1 MPTLLLV
8 GATQDSHTDN
18 LPRIERA
25 FHSHGWDVI
34 TAVHDELVLDRRD
47 LRYVRASGDVV
58 NVDECDWVWLLG
70 FGRRST
76 FLDRMQLLHAMGRGQ
91 FVNSIDSYLLFQNKA
106 ALALTMLRRYSPES
120 IVSANVEF
128 LTDHVRAGGAWV
140 AKPTAGSFG
149 RDVFELSATDPNL
162 VQIIETLTRE
172 DYAVVQEKV
181 ETSRE
186 QRWFL
191 AMGKELGAYQKVKTG
206 LRGNIRAESTARVC
220 EPDPREIALVGSI
233 AKDLVELGIRVCAVD
248 IAYPYLLDVNFINPG
263 WFQTMENISG
273 VDYAE
278 KLPQIFEDFRR

>member
-8 GATQDSHTDN
+8 GAAQDSHTDN
-18 LPRIERA
+18 LLRFERV
-25 FHSHGWDVI
+25 FQSCGWDVI
-34 TAVHDELVLDRRD
+34 TASHDELVLDRRD
-47 LRYVRASGDVV
+47 LRYVKTSGDVV
-58 NVDECDWVWLLG
+58 NIDECDWVWLLG

-76 FLDRMQLLHAMGRGQ
+76 FLDRMQLLHAMDRGQ

-106 ALALTMLRRYSPES
+106 ALALTMLRKYSPET
-120 IVSANVEF
+120 IVSSNVEF
-128 LTDHVRAGGAWV
+128 LMSHVRAGGAWV

-149 RDVFELSATDPNL
+149 RDVFELTATDPNL
-162 VQIIETLTRE
+162 VQILETLTRE
-172 DYAVVQEKV
+172 DYAVVQERV

-191 AMGKELGAYQKVKTG
+191 TMGTELGAYQKVKTG
-206 LRGNIRAESTARVC
+206 LRGSIRAEASARVC
-220 EPDPREIALVGSI
+220 EPESSEVALVQSI

-278 KLPQIFEDFRR
+278 KLPLLFEDFRR

>member
-8 GATQDSHTDN
+8 GAAQDSHTDN
-18 LPRIERA
+18 LLRFERV
-25 FHSHGWDVI
+25 FQSCGWDVI
-34 TAVHDELVLDRRD
+34 TASHDELVLDRRD
-47 LRYVRASGDVV
+47 LRYVKTSGDVV
-58 NVDECDWVWLLG
+58 NIDECDWVWLLG

-76 FLDRMQLLHAMGRGQ
+76 FLDRMQLLHAMDRGQ

-106 ALALTMLRRYSPES
+106 ALALTMLRKYSPET
-120 IVSANVEF
+120 IVSSNVEF
-128 LTDHVRAGGAWV
+128 LTSHVRAGGAWV

-149 RDVFELSATDPNL
+149 RDVFELTATDPNL
-162 VQIIETLTRE
+162 VQILETLTRE
-172 DYAVVQEKV
+172 DYAVVQERV

-191 AMGKELGAYQKVKTG
+191 TMGTELGAYQKVKTG
-206 LRGNIRAESTARVC
+206 LRGSIRAEASARVC
-220 EPDPREIALVGSI
+220 EPESSEVALVQSI

-278 KLPQIFEDFRR
+278 KLPLLFEDFRR

>member
-1 MPTLLLV
+1 
-8 GATQDSHTDN
+8 
-18 LPRIERA
+18 
-25 FHSHGWDVI
+25 
-34 TAVHDELVLDRRD
+34 
-47 LRYVRASGDVV
+47 V
-58 NVDECDWVWLLG
+58 NIDECDWVWLLG

-76 FLDRMQLLHAMGRGQ
+76 FLDRMQLLHAMDRGQ

-106 ALALTMLRRYSPES
+106 ALALTMLRKYSPET
-120 IVSANVEF
+120 IVSSNVEF
-128 LTDHVRAGGAWV
+128 LTSHVRAGGAWV

-149 RDVFELSATDPNL
+149 RDVFELTATDPNL
-162 VQIIETLTRE
+162 VQILETLTRE
-172 DYAVVQEKV
+172 DYAVVQERV

-191 AMGKELGAYQKVKTG
+191 TMGTELGAYQKVKTG
-206 LRGNIRAESTARVC
+206 LRGSIRAEASARVC
-220 EPDPREIALVGSI
+220 EPESSEVALVKSI

-278 KLPQIFEDFRR
+278 KLPLLFEDFRR

>member
-8 GATQDSHTDN
+8 GAVQDSHTDN
-18 LPRIERA
+18 LLRFERA
-25 FHSHGWDVI
+25 FQSCGWDVS
-34 TAVHDELVLDRRD
+34 TATHDELVLDRRD
-47 LRYVRASGDVV
+47 LRYVRTSGDVL
-58 NVDECDWVWLLG
+58 NIDEFDWVWLLG

-76 FLDRMQLLHAMGRGQ
+76 FLDRMQLLHAMDRGQ
-91 FVNSIDSYLLFQNKA
+91 FVNSIDSNLLFQNKA
-106 ALALTMLRRYSPES
+106 ALALTMLRRYSPET

-149 RDVFELSATDPNL
+149 RDVFDLTATDPNL
-162 VQIIETLTRE
+162 VQILESLTRV

-191 AMGKELGAYQKVKTG
+191 AMGTALGAYQKVKTG
-206 LRGNIRAESTARVC
+206 LRGNMRAEASAHVC
-220 EPDPREIALVGSI
+220 EPEQREIALVGSI

-278 KLPQIFEDFRR
+278 KLPQLFEDFQR

>member
-8 GATQDSHTDN
+8 GAAQDSHTDN
-18 LPRIERA
+18 LLRFERV
-25 FHSHGWDVI
+25 FQSCGWDVI
-34 TAVHDELVLDRRD
+34 TVSHDELVLDRRD
-47 LRYVRASGDVV
+47 LRYVKTSGDVV
-58 NVDECDWVWLLG
+58 NIDECDWVWLLG

-76 FLDRMQLLHAMGRGQ
+76 FLDRMQLLHAMDRGQ

-106 ALALTMLRRYSPES
+106 ALALTMLRKYSPET
-120 IVSANVEF
+120 IVSSNVEF
-128 LTDHVRAGGAWV
+128 LTSHVRAGGAWV

-149 RDVFELSATDPNL
+149 RDVFELTATEPNL
-162 VQIIETLTRE
+162 VQILETLTRE
-172 DYAVVQEKV
+172 DYAVVQERV

-191 AMGKELGAYQKVKTG
+191 TMGTELGAYQKVKTG
-206 LRGNIRAESTARVC
+206 LRGSIRAEASARVC
-220 EPDPREIALVGSI
+220 EPESSEVALVQSI

-278 KLPQIFEDFRR
+278 KLPLLFEDFRR

>member
-18 LPRIERA
+18 LLRFERA
-25 FHSHGWDVI
+25 FQSCGWDVI
-34 TAVHDELVLDRRD
+34 TAAHDELVLDGRD
-47 LRYVRASGDVV
+47 LRYVKTSGDVV
-58 NVDECDWVWLLG
+58 SIDECDWVWLLG

-76 FLDRMQLLHAMGRGQ
+76 FLDRMQLLHAIDRGQ
-91 FVNSIDSYLLFQNKA
+91 FVNSIDSHLLFQNKA
-106 ALALTMLRRYSPES
+106 ALSLTMLRKYSPKT
-120 IVSANVEF
+120 IVSSNVEF
-128 LTDHVRAGGAWV
+128 LTSHVRAGGAWV

-149 RDVFELSATDPNL
+149 RDVFELTATDPNL
-162 VQIIETLTRE
+162 VQILETLTRE
-172 DYAVVQEKV
+172 DYAVVQERV

-191 AMGKELGAYQKVKTG
+191 TMGTELGAYQKVKTG
-206 LRGNIRAESTARVC
+206 LRGNIRAEASARVC
-220 EPDPREIALVGSI
+220 EPESSEVALVQSI

-278 KLPQIFEDFRR
+278 KLPLLFEDFRR

>member
-8 GATQDSHTDN
+8 GAAQDSHTDN
-18 LPRIERA
+18 LLRFERV
-25 FHSHGWDVI
+25 FQSCGWDVI
-34 TAVHDELVLDRRD
+34 TALHDELVLDRRD
-47 LRYVRASGDVV
+47 LRYVKTSGDVV
-58 NVDECDWVWLLG
+58 NIDECDWVWLLG

-76 FLDRMQLLHAMGRGQ
+76 FLDRMQLLHAMDRGQ

-106 ALALTMLRRYSPES
+106 ALALTMLRKYSPET
-120 IVSANVEF
+120 IVSSNVEF
-128 LTDHVRAGGAWV
+128 LTSHVRAGGAWV

-149 RDVFELSATDPNL
+149 RDVFELTGTDPNL
-162 VQIIETLTRE
+162 VQILETLTRE
-172 DYAVVQEKV
+172 DYAVVQERV

-191 AMGKELGAYQKVKTG
+191 TMGTELGAYQKVKTG
-206 LRGNIRAESTARVC
+206 LRGSIRAEASARVC
-220 EPDPREIALVGSI
+220 EPESSEVALVQSI

-278 KLPQIFEDFRR
+278 KLPLLFEDFRR

>member
-8 GATQDSHTDN
+8 GAAQDSHTDN
-18 LPRIERA
+18 LLRFERV
-25 FHSHGWDVI
+25 FQSCGWDVI
-34 TAVHDELVLDRRD
+34 TASHDELVLDRRD
-47 LRYVRASGDVV
+47 LRYVKTSRDVV
-58 NVDECDWVWLLG
+58 NIDECDWVWLLG

-76 FLDRMQLLHAMGRGQ
+76 FLDRMQLLHAMDRGQ

-106 ALALTMLRRYSPES
+106 ALALTMLRKYSPET
-120 IVSANVEF
+120 IVSSNVEF
-128 LTDHVRAGGAWV
+128 LTSHVRAGGAWV

-149 RDVFELSATDPNL
+149 RDVFELTATDPNL
-162 VQIIETLTRE
+162 VQILETLTRE
-172 DYAVVQEKV
+172 DYAVVQERV

-191 AMGKELGAYQKVKTG
+191 TMGTELGAYQKVKTG
-206 LRGNIRAESTARVC
+206 LRGSIRAEASARVC
-220 EPDPREIALVGSI
+220 EPESSEVALVQSI

-278 KLPQIFEDFRR
+278 KLPLLFEDFRR

>member
-8 GATQDSHTDN
+8 GAVQDSHTDN
-18 LPRIERA
+18 LLRFERA
-25 FHSHGWDVI
+25 FQSCGWDVI
-34 TAVHDELVLDRRD
+34 TAAHDELVLDRRD
-47 LRYVRASGDVV
+47 LRYVRNNGDVV
-58 NVDECDWVWLLG
+58 NIDVYDWVWLLG

-76 FLDRMQLLHAMGRGQ
+76 FLDRMQLLHAMDRGQ

-106 ALALTMLRRYSPES
+106 ALALTMLQRYSPET

-149 RDVFELSATDPNL
+149 RDVFELTATDPNL
-162 VQIIETLTRE
+162 VQILESLTRE

-181 ETSRE
+181 DTSLE

-191 AMGKELGAYQKVKTG
+191 AMGTELGAYQKVKTG
-206 LRGNIRAESTARVC
+206 LRGNIRAEASARVC
-220 EPDPREIALVGSI
+220 EPEPSEIALVQSI

-263 WFQTMENISG
+263 WFQTMENIIG

-278 KLPQIFEDFRR
+278 KLPQLFEDFQR